1 MKMTAQLTKKE
12 AIAYI
17 KTLEGKGWDFDG
29 AYGLII
35 A

>member
-1 MKMTAQLTKKE
+1 MTAQLTKKE

-29 AYGLII
+29 VYGLII